1 LIAAD
6 SVAVSYIG
14 VAPLSVD
21 RSPQCWYEIG
31 MGDDPT
37 KELPKAQDERLE
49 GLVRRVES
57 LEVAVD
63 QKLKQTTPLSSQ
75 LTELRE
81 YIATCFT
88 EVIERQARME
98 ERQTRMEEQ
107 QARLEER
114 QTRMEEQQA
123 RMEERQ
129 TRMEERQTRMEAQ
142 QTRMDDRQGAIE
154 KEVREIGRTLRRI
167 NLDLATALR
176 NQDDLDD
183 RVAALETQPS

>member
-1 LIAAD
+1 M
-6 SVAVSYIG
+6 SG
-14 VAPLSVD
+14 
-21 RSPQCWYEIG
+21 
-31 MGDDPT
+31 DPT
-37 KELPKAQDERLE
+37 KELPKAQDEALE
-49 GLVRRVES
+49 ALTRRVDS
-57 LEVAVD
+57 LESAVE

-81 YIATCFT
+81 YVASCFR
-88 EVIERQARME
+88 ELM

-107 QARLEER
+107 Q
-114 QTRMEEQQA
+114 TRMEQ
-123 RMEERQ
+123 
-129 TRMEERQTRMEAQ
+129 RQTRMEA
-142 QTRMDDRQGAIE
+142 RQDAIE

>member
-1 LIAAD
+1 M
-6 SVAVSYIG
+6 SG
-14 VAPLSVD
+14 
-21 RSPQCWYEIG
+21 
-31 MGDDPT
+31 DPT
-37 KELPKAQDERLE
+37 KELPKAQDEALE
-49 GLVRRVES
+49 ALTRRVDS
-57 LEVAVD
+57 LESAVE

-81 YIATCFT
+81 YVASCFR
-88 EVIERQARME
+88 ELM

-107 QARLEER
+107 QTRMEEQ
-114 QTRMEEQQA
+114 QTRMEEQQ
-123 RMEERQ
+123 
-129 TRMEERQTRMEAQ
+129 TRMEQRQTRMEA
-142 QTRMDDRQGAIE
+142 RQDAIE